1 VIYCRSFRSGT
12 RGVRV
17 VTNVGRNAVDVKV
30 LSDVRHRRGR
40 RNRVVPTPRRWR
52 QVSRRLQRPA
62 TRRWWQ
68 SSIGSPRRARI
79 SRKPLRREGRS
90 VSACTC
96 GFRARAN
103 LLCAGAPGAAAT
115 RSSLRPPY
123 SRRVTDDAKLGRNPP
138 RERETVSAIFSWFI
152 LRDAAEFII
161 GPRLARTRW
170 QLLRM
175 RRNAWCRLRPSW

>member
-1 VIYCRSFRSGT
+1 
-12 RGVRV
+12 
-17 VTNVGRNAVDVKV
+17 VGRNAVDVKV

-62 TRRWWQ
+62 ARRWWQ

-115 RSSLRPPY
+115 RPFLRPPY
-123 SRRVTDDAKLGRNPP
+123 SRRVTDDAKLGRNSP
-138 RERETVSAIFSWFI
+138 RERETVSAV
-152 LRDAAEFII
+152 LRGSCFETLRSLCADPLAAPQNEAVMLGAVSDPHGEEARKRCLEPRGPDAN
-161 GPRLARTRW
+161 LAV
-170 QLLRM
+170 
-175 RRNAWCRLRPSW
+175 